1 MRIKEVL
8 KEKGLTQQDLAD
20 KMGVSLSAVKQMVN
34 ADSLTT
40 ATLEKMA
47 TAIDVPMWHLIVSPD
62 ELRNNQ
68 QIDTNGVTISCPH
81 CGKPL
86 KITSV

>member
-8 KEKGLTQQDLAD
+8 KEKHLKQQDLAN
-20 KMGVSLSAVKQMVN
+20 KMGVSLSAVKQMVS

-47 TAIDVPMWHLIVSPD
+47 GAIGVPMWQLLVSPTD
-62 ELRNNQ
+62 VMPA
-68 QIDTNGVTISCPH
+68 TGVTISCPH

-86 KITSV
+86 KITGV